1 MTLQDNQGRPPTDI
15 VAANADKAAHQTG
28 FAGRIRNY
36 FLTGLVLTGP
46 VFITL
51 YLTWSFVTWVD
62 DKVRPLIPEAYRPE
76 TYLPVQIPGLGL
88 IIVFLLLTL
97 LGFLTANLVG
107 RKLVEAGET
116 ILGQMPFVR
125 AIYKGLKQ
133 VFETLFS
140 SNGSSFRKVGL
151 VEFPSPGMWSLV
163 FLSQSAS
170 PAIQTRLPGSDEYI
184 AVFMPC
190 TPNPTTGFFFYVQ
203 RGEVIELDI
212 TADAAASLIMSAGMI
227 QPGNDQQKK
236 LSALAD
242 AARTARATR
251 TPTAAPAK

>member
-1 MTLQDNQGRPPTDI
+1 MTLKNDQGRDVVP
-15 VAANADKAAHQTG
+15 AAAAPHQTG

-36 FLTGLVLTGP
+36 FLTGLILTGP
-46 VFITL
+46 LFITF
-51 YLTWSFVTWVD
+51 YLAWWFVTWVD
-62 DKVRPLIPEAYRPE
+62 GLVRPLIPEAYRPE
-76 TYLPVQIPGLGL
+76 TYLPIKIPGTGL
-88 IIVFLLLTL
+88 IVAFLALTL

-107 RKLVEAGET
+107 RTLVEAGEK
-116 ILGQMPFVR
+116 ILARMPFIR

-170 PAIQTRLPGSDEYI
+170 PAIQARLPGAEEHV

-190 TPNPTTGFFFYVQ
+190 TPNPTTGFFFYVK
-203 RGEVIELDI
+203 RSELIELDI
-212 TADAAASLIMSAGMI
+212 TADAAASLIMTAGMV
-227 QPGNDQQKK
+227 QPGGEQQKK
-236 LSALAD
+236 LSALAEAARIAR
-242 AARTARATR
+242 AARTQTTAT
-251 TPTAAPAK
+251 AK